1 MLSQH
6 FSKYSFN
13 VLCAFIFI
21 SCTIWNVESA
31 TTHKH
36 VHGSKERLEDG
47 TYSPRDAHHHNEDG
61 EHNVEFD
68 HEAILGSV
76 KEAEEFDQ
84 LSPEESKKRLAVLVK
99 KMDLNDDEFIDRHE
113 LKAWILRSFRQ
124 LSEEEANERFDDID
138 ENKDDKVTWQ
148 EYLVD
153 TYGMESEHEKRD
165 PFQAPHADEES
176 KLIADDRRMFDAA
189 DLNKDGVLNA
199 NEFIAF
205 LSPEEFAHML
215 PIILEQ
221 TIRDKDTNGDGKIDF
236 QEFIGDLAANHDKEW
251 LISEKEKFD
260 ADYDH
265 DGDGTLNGNE
275 ILSWVV
281 PSNE

>member
-1 MLSQH
+1 MISKHFLS
-6 FSKYSFN
+6 FTFN
-13 VLCAFIFI
+13 VCVAIFVFL
-21 SCTIWNVESA
+21 SIWNVDAA

-47 TYSPRDAHHHNEDG
+47 TYSPRDAHHHGEDG

-84 LSPEESKKRLAVLVK
+84 LSPEESKKRLAVLIT
-99 KMDLNDDEFIDRHE
+99 KMDLNADEFIDRHE

-124 LSEEEANERFDDID
+124 LSEEEGHERFDDID

-148 EYLVD
+148 EYLLD
-153 TYGMESEHEKRD
+153 TYGMEDENEKRD
-165 PFQAPHADEES
+165 PFQAPHADEEN

-189 DLNKDGVLNA
+189 DLNKDGVLNSG
-199 NEFIAF
+199 EFVAF

-221 TIRDKDTNGDGKIDF
+221 TLRDKDLNSDGKIDF
-236 QEFIGDLAANHDKEW
+236 QEFIGDTAINHDKEW
-251 LISEKEKFD
+251 LLTEKEKFD
-260 ADYDH
+260 EDYDR
-265 DGDGTLNGNE
+265 DGDGILNGNE